1 MEVETW
7 SPKNTKEIKRMYPV
21 ELRESVK
28 FLAAWLYSM
37 NIPASILPP
46 VGGITKQQ
54 S

>member
-21 ELRESVK
+21 ELKE
-28 FLAAWLYSM
+28 LYSM
-37 NIPASILPP
+37 NTTASILPP